1 MASLALTKEQKLEE
15 ELKDVTLKIKT
26 ALCEKN
32 IKHKA
37 VAEVAGVSEQAV
49 SNQFSRGKLTMPV
62 YLAAQILLENR

>member
-37 VAEVAGVSEQAV
+37 VAEVAGILA
-49 SNQFSRGKLTMPV
+49 LLI
-62 YLAAQILLENR
+62 YLY

>member
-1 MASLALTKEQKLEE
+1 MTLTKEQKLEE

-37 VAEVAGVSEQAV
+37 VAEVAGLSEQAV
-49 SNQFSRGKLTMPV
+49 SNQFNRGKLTMPV